1 MADDTKN
8 PLEAAASV
16 DTSNLPIAP
25 GIPLTPRLRK
35 RLADLRAQLIQIQQE
50 IRALGG
56 HEALVQPW
64 SVHCLRC
71 GYKWI
76 PHSPFVPPMTCT
88 RCGSAAW
95 NRPPTAKSRRPEDP
109 PSPGWR
115 PRKNTKRKIHRVF
128 VPVPDGYPLVM
139 AGDPVP
145 FGYVAP
151 VTQAQL
157 AAPKPDSPG
166 LKAAIESL
174 NAPSQAERMALS
186 RALRPPWEEESALPP
201 PPPLPF
207 SRNVTYPPAPFRERF
222 ADAPTPES
230 QASQSAPAHA
240 HASAHAP
247 APAPAHVG
255 AAVDQHE
262 FRRVESADSIDEF
275 PEELVRE
282 PQLSD
287 YTKTG
292 TITVDAKF
300 SPEVEA
306 YIESAKMSLQDVP
319 ADIHDTVPAETI
331 GQPRSQAEQEELERA
346 RSEAWPTTKGDE

>member
-157 AAPKPDSPG
+157 VAPKPDSPG

-174 NAPSQAERMALS
+174 NPPSQAEQMALS
-186 RALRPPWEEESALPP
+186 RALRPPWEEDSPLPP

-207 SRNVTYPPAPFRERF
+207 ARNVTYPPAPFRERF

-230 QASQSAPAHA
+230 QASQHASAPA
-240 HASAHAP
+240 S
-247 APAPAHVG
+247 AHVG

-275 PEELVRE
+275 PEELVR
-282 PQLSD
+282 PVD
-287 YTKTG
+287 
-292 TITVDAKF
+292 TVDAVEIAEIAEEYV
-300 SPEVEA
+300 SP
-306 YIESAKMSLQDVP
+306 QDIP
-319 ADIHDTVPAETI
+319 ADIRDTVPAESV
-331 GQPRSQAEQEELERA
+331 GQPRSPAEQEELDRA
-346 RSEAWPTTKGDE
+346 RADAWPTTAGDE